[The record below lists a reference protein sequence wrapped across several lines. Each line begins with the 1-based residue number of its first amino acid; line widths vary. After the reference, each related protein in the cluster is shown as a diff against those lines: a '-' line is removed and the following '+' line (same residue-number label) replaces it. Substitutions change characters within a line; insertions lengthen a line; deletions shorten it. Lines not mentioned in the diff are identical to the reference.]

1 MSGKIKCNNHNI
13 TNCKTYKIKDDKC
26 MRHEIIICEE
36 CEHSDSKSGICKNCH
51 GKIIVSE
58 KQNFKKRKNDISLTS
73 TIYRDHFYIDKD
85 NKVADILEASNFFN
99 ETHNIVN
106 KKTGISEKIKNIIIE
121 YEVIDFNEC
130 SGCMHIP
137 LLAADRPDTW
147 KTICQNCKIRHKNN
161 K

>member
-1 MSGKIKCNNHNI
+1 
-13 TNCKTYKIKDDKC
+13 
-26 MRHEIIICEE
+26 
-36 CEHSDSKSGICKNCH
+36 
-51 GKIIVSE
+51 
-58 KQNFKKRKNDISLTS
+58 LTS

-161 K
+161 KEKTPCQCAKEYVANITGNISCASSKEILSINLPENCICREKDDDQYKLQPEKLQKIQYCY